1 MVADGSAG
9 RGKAEGGRQE
19 RTSGAR
25 DVCPGNAYGVVD
37 GKSAGAR
44 RNRGDAGAA
53 DHVRANQ
60 RRDSCR
66 GRRSVDGFFDK
77 GEWGATCGRTD
88 EHFSGRDAGE
98 FEDRESPVHRTCA
111 LVAARFGDGS
121 RFDRAAA
128 RGEGYECHWKCSR
141 GFPPGRGAI
150 AGADRGRASRAEEAA
165 VVACNGEDADVPR
178 RREPR
183 APGKEGGGAID
194 RASHARRGGGFVFY
208 EGRENQFEC
217 GEWSGSGKSSDWS
230 PADQPGGWHR
240 RRDRG
245 TGDKESHG
253 RARRIQRHGRKIH
266 NERRKSRDL

>member
-19 RTSGAR
+19 RKSGPR
-25 DVCPGNAYGVVD
+25 DVCPGNADGVAD

-44 RNRGDAGAA
+44 RNRGDAGGGDDDGA
-53 DHVRANQ
+53 DQ

-66 GRRSVDGFFDK
+66 GRRSVDGVFDK
-77 GEWGATCGRTD
+77 WEWSATCRGTH
-88 EHFSGRDAGE
+88 EHFGGRDAGE
-98 FEDRESPVHRTCA
+98 FEDRESPVHGTCA
-111 LVAARFGDGS
+111 LVAGRFGDGS

-150 AGADRGRASRAEEAA
+150 AGADRGPASRAEEAA

-183 APGKEGGGAID
+183 APGEEGGGAIGG
-194 RASHARRGGGFVFY
+194 ANYARRSGGSIFY
-208 EGRENQFEC
+208 EGRETQFEC
-217 GEWSGSGKSSDWS
+217 GEFFGSGKSSTRG
-230 PADQPGGWHR
+230 PAGQPGGW
-240 RRDRG
+240 DG
-245 TGDKESHG
+245 
-253 RARRIQRHGRKIH
+253 
-266 NERRKSRDL
+266 